1 MDEQQRQPDVRGA
14 QPQGD
19 DAVRVWARANGY
31 VVNERGRIPAMI
43 REACAKE
50 QPRTAD

>member
-1 MDEQQRQPDVRGA
+1 MDEQQQPPYVQDA

-31 VVNERGRIPAMI
+31 LVNDRGRIPAAI
-43 REACAKE
+43 REAYAE
-50 QPRTAD
+50 EHPRAAV